1 MKDTYPPRLVQTDP
15 VRTRPRGRHQD
26 SVTVLAPT
34 REDLLRCLRA
44 IGDPLRLRML
54 VLLADPPG
62 PRTGPV
68 SEREPGMCVS
78 DLRARIGRAH
88 ALVSHHVQVLLRAGL
103 IRRVRRGRWS
113 LLQLDTSRVAALG
126 EQIASLASD
135 QLRTLTSL
143 GDARSTDMESTPADR
158 PRRGDGPPPLSCPRP
173 RASCNGPE
181 MAGAPSW

>member
-1 MKDTYPPRLVQTDP
+1 
-15 VRTRPRGRHQD
+15 
-26 SVTVLAPT
+26 
-34 REDLLRCLRA
+34 
-44 IGDPLRLRML
+44 ML

-68 SEREPGMCVS
+68 SEHEPGMCVS
-78 DLRARIGRAH
+78 DLRARLGRAH

-135 QLRTLTSL
+135 QLRALAAFGAL
-143 GDARSTDMESTPADR
+143 GSTDMEPTPLTGRVVAT
-158 PRRGDGPPPLSCPRP
+158 PTSAHA
-173 RASCNGPE
+173 RAVSACTTPGL
-181 MAGAPSW
+181 AGAPSW

>member
-1 MKDTYPPRLVQTDP
+1 M
-15 VRTRPRGRHQD
+15 
-26 SVTVLAPT
+26 LAPT
-34 REDLLRCLRA
+34 REDLLRALRA

-68 SEREPGMCVS
+68 SEHEPGMCVS
-78 DLRARIGRAH
+78 DLRARLGRAH

-135 QLRTLTSL
+135 QLRALTTFGPL
-143 GDARSTDMESTPADR
+143 ASTGMEPTPLTGRVVPTSAFAHAHTA
-158 PRRGDGPPPLSCPRP
+158 GACDGPRL
-173 RASCNGPE
+173 
-181 MAGAPSW
+181 AGAPSW

>member
-1 MKDTYPPRLVQTDP
+1 
-15 VRTRPRGRHQD
+15 
-26 SVTVLAPT
+26 
-34 REDLLRCLRA
+34 
-44 IGDPLRLRML
+44 ML

-68 SEREPGMCVS
+68 SEHEPGMCVS

-126 EQIASLASD
+126 EQISSLASD
-135 QLRTLTSL
+135 QLRALTAFGSLGSIDIETTPLTSRV
-143 GDARSTDMESTPADR
+143 APTPTSTHAH
-158 PRRGDGPPPLSCPRP
+158 
-173 RASCNGPE
+173 AAAAACNGPGY
-181 MAGAPSW
+181 AGAPSW